1 MHCTSII
8 LIIQNFGINKIPKKG
23 FRYPIDVSLK
33 AKGSKNT
40 ELISFVAMYNSLLVT
55 KINNKTMDITKIH
68 NILKLAYHFT
78 HASTTIC
85 NKFFFFS
92 ITPLIMR

>member
-1 MHCTSII
+1 MT
-8 LIIQNFGINKIPKKG
+8 IQKRNIRKRKK
-23 FRYPIDVSLK
+23 VH
-33 AKGSKNT
+33 
-40 ELISFVAMYNSLLVT
+40 EYNSLLVT
-55 KINNKTMDITKIH
+55 KINNKTTDITKIH

>member
-1 MHCTSII
+1 MHYTSII
-8 LIIQNFGINKIPKKG
+8 LIIQIFRINKIPEKG

-33 AKGSKNT
+33 ANGSKNT
-40 ELISFVAMYNSLLVT
+40 ELISFLAMYNSLHVT
-55 KINNKTMDITKIH
+55 KINNKTTDITKIH

-85 NKFFFFS
+85 NNFF
-92 ITPLIMR
+92 